1 MSDSAQVA
9 NGRSG
14 GSRSADASA
23 GQAPRGHLRKDAIT
37 ALGAATIA
45 MAFMGPATSVF
56 FNTPLG
62 AAHMGYGLPFGTLLA
77 LIVCFSVAGTIGAFS
92 RRMPT
97 AGFAYTFNTRAFGKG
112 GGFVSGWL
120 LAFAYLAVGP
130 MLFAALGSFGHD
142 FLHDNLSI
150 TIPWWVISL
159 VALGLVLFIGSL
171 SLDRSVETAIVF
183 LVLELTVMMAL
194 FVTVLAKHSGSLSLA
209 PFNPGKSLDGFS
221 GIGYGMLW
229 GILMF
234 VGFESAG
241 TLGEETKGARRAVPI
256 ALFSA
261 VVIIGVFYVLSSYV
275 AAIGYGAGGSKTFAG
290 DSAPWTT
297 LANKTWSSSVAWIV
311 SLTVINSQ
319 FANIISGSNAAVRMI
334 FSLGRERILPLRAL
348 AHEPPRQSD
357 RGVGRVHRPVGDAHA
372 GTRRG
377 YGPAQRLRVHGHRAR
392 PRHRDRLHLDK
403 PGVRALDVGPRALRV
418 LAVQARADPGG
429 DLGGATAAD
438 LGPDPSLPGV
448 SDLARATDRRRS
460 DRQWPRL
467 LPVSAPPRAADRDW
481 HGQGL
486 GGRPGRDTA
495 GTGAGN
501 RAGGRSRR
509 RVELGARTGSGSRRH
524 VPACRVRRGVGSD
537 PRGAKRT
544 RRGWPDPTG
553 VRRASA
559 RDRRAAMP

>member
-334 FSLGRERILPLRAL
+334 FSLGRERILPYGLSRTNRRGSPIAAWVAYIALSATLTLALGAAMGPLNVYGFMGTVLGLGIVIVYISINLAFVRWMWVHERSAFSPFKHGLIPVVTSVVLLLPIWGQIHPYPAYPISLVPPIVVALIASGLAYYLYLRRRA
-348 AHEPPRQSD
+348 PQIVT
-357 RGVGRVHRPVGDAHA
+357 GMGRVWED
-372 GTRRG
+372 
-377 YGPAQRLRVHGHRAR
+377 
-392 PRHRDRLHLDK
+392 
-403 PGVRALDVGPRALRV
+403 
-418 LAVQARADPGG
+418 
-429 DLGGATAAD
+429 
-438 LGPDPSLPGV
+438 GPDGTPQAQEPAIAPVAEVGV
-448 SDLARATDRRRS
+448 A
-460 DRQWPRL
+460 
-467 LPVSAPPRAADRDW
+467 
-481 HGQGL
+481 
-486 GGRPGRDTA
+486 
-495 GTGAGN
+495 
-501 RAGGRSRR
+501 
-509 RVELGARTGSGSRRH
+509 
-524 VPACRVRRGVGSD
+524 
-537 PRGAKRT
+537 
-544 RRGWPDPTG
+544 
-553 VRRASA
+553 
-559 RDRRAAMP
+559 